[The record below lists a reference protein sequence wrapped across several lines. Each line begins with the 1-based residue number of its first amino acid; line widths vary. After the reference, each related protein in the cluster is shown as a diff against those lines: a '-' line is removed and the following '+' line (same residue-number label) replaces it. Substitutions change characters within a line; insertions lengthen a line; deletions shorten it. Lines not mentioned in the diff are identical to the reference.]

1 MTFRKKAPTLLI
13 YITTIA
19 VLVLLIIFID
29 PQNLVFSLLNLGFW
43 AILGLVLLY
52 TIDLAVRVYR
62 WKLILQVQGVNLPL
76 QTLVMPVISAL
87 AINLFTIAR
96 AGEAVRVFAL
106 KRNHEVRY
114 SDTIS
119 SIVIEQVLSIIGL
132 LFVITGSLFFVGGSL
147 QIVEDSL
154 IIQQLV
160 FFLFLASVAGLLGL
174 WFAII
179 NPEFIEKIMTIFPL
193 FVEKRLVSVYRSF
206 QEGIKDL
213 KSSPSILSL
222 GIITSASI
230 WVIEGVMLYVIA
242 TALFSSYN
250 IIDLPWLIAASCAG
264 NVTFIIPI
272 LPGAMGQYEIIVGI
286 VLFSAQGYPGEGS
299 LLIALIDRVAKSV
312 ILGIIGGYATLSLG
326 GTEILR
332 LRKDF
337 FAISKVKNSNKNL
350 DTKSQAEPSILKED
364 TGNSKIDENER
375 TVV

>member
-1 MTFRKKAPTLLI
+1 MTFRKKVPSLLI
-13 YITTIA
+13 YITTI
-19 VLVLLIIFID
+19 LVLIILIIFID
-29 PQNLVFSLLNLGFW
+29 PQNLVLSLLNLGIW

-52 TIDLAVRVYR
+52 IIDLTVRVYR
-62 WKLILQVQGVNLPL
+62 WKLLLQVQGVNLPV
-76 QTLVMPVISAL
+76 QTLIMPVVSAL

-106 KRNHEVRY
+106 KRNYEVRY

-147 QIVEDSL
+147 QIVENSIL
-154 IIQQLV
+154 IQQLI
-160 FFLFLASVAGLLGL
+160 FLLFLVSVVCLLGL

-179 NPEFIEKIMTIFPL
+179 NPEFIEKILTFFPL
-193 FVEKRLVSVYRSF
+193 FIEKRLVSVYRSF

-230 WVIEGVMLYVIA
+230 WIIEGVMLYVIA
-242 TALFSSYN
+242 TSLFSSYS

-264 NVTFIIPI
+264 NITFIIPI
-272 LPGAMGQYEIIVGI
+272 LPGAMGQYEIIIGI
-286 VLFSAQGYPGEGS
+286 ILFSAQGYPGEGS
-299 LLIALIDRVAKSV
+299 LLIALIDRVTKSV

-332 LRKDF
+332 LREDF
-337 FAISKVKNSNKNL
+337 FTVSKVKNSNKNVDKKYEQSVLKL
-350 DTKSQAEPSILKED
+350 DTSNSIKE
-364 TGNSKIDENER
+364 ENNQKE
-375 TVV
+375 V

>member
-1 MTFRKKAPTLLI
+1 MTFRKKAPSLLI
-13 YITTIA
+13 YISTIC
-19 VLVLLIIFID
+19 VLVILIIFIN
-29 PQNLVFSLLNLGFW
+29 PQKLILSLLNLGFW

-52 TIDLAVRVYR
+52 IIDLAVRVYR
-62 WKLILQVQGVNLPL
+62 WKILLRVQGVDLPL
-76 QTLVMPVISAL
+76 QTLVMPVVSAL

-96 AGEAVRVFAL
+96 AGEAVRIFAL
-106 KRNHEVRY
+106 KRNNDVKY

-119 SIVIEQVLSIIGL
+119 SIVIEQVLSIVGL

-147 QIVEDSL
+147 QFVENSIL
-154 IIQQLV
+154 IQQL
-160 FFLFLASVAGLLGL
+160 FFLLFLASVTCLLGL

-179 NPEFIEKIMTIFPL
+179 NPGFVEKILTLFPLFIEK
-193 FVEKRLVSVYRSF
+193 RLISVYQSF
-206 QEGIKDL
+206 QGGIKDL

-242 TALFSSYN
+242 TTLFSSYS

-272 LPGAMGQYEIIVGI
+272 LPGAMGQYEIIIGI
-286 VLFSAQGYPGEGS
+286 ILFSAQGYPGEGS
-299 LLIALIDRVAKSV
+299 LLIALIDRAAKSV

-337 FAISKVKNSNKNL
+337 FTLSKVKNSNKNVVKEYEKSVL
-350 DTKSQAEPSILKED
+350 KVDTSNSIKE
-364 TGNSKIDENER
+364 ENDQKES
-375 TVV
+375 